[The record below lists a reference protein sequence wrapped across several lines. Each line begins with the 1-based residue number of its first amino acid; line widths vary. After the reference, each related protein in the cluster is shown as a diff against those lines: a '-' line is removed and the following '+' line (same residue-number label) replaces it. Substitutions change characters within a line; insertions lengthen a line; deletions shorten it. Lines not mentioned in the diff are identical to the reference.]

1 MDPTKGFDYTSTA
14 DYYQSNGSA
23 PGSNGAASVS
33 PYFFHQYPGSSTNG
47 AGAGPPG
54 MYGTPTPQPTGYAMY
69 PPGPGSSPE
78 DGFSEHTTTKIV
90 EGCEAKY
97 NVKGKKMR
105 KPRTIY
111 NSQQLQLLQK
121 RFQKTQYLALPDRAA
136 LAAELGLSQ
145 TQVKIWFQNRRSKQ
159 KKQKTGTSDHASD
172 EDNDT
177 EESKPESSPMSDSM
191 INQVSSKQASGVKE
205 EIEYGTDNSSP
216 PQNHT
221 TSGTM
226 MTDWNSLAHVPAP
239 STQHLPPVSTLP
251 TMPSVVPLNG
261 YGDLKYEPD
270 KQHLAPLGPYEIPA
284 YQQYFYAQPYQP
296 Y

>member
-145 TQVKIWFQNRRSKQ
+145 TQ
-159 KKQKTGTSDHASD
+159 
-172 EDNDT
+172 
-177 EESKPESSPMSDSM
+177 MLM
-191 INQVSSKQASGVKE
+191 IVIRMPGA
-205 EIEYGTDNSSP
+205 
-216 PQNHT
+216 T
-221 TSGTM
+221 TFK
-226 MTDWNSLAHVPAP
+226 AAR
-239 STQHLPPVSTLP
+239 
-251 TMPSVVPLNG
+251 
-261 YGDLKYEPD
+261 E
-270 KQHLAPLGPYEIPA
+270 
-284 YQQYFYAQPYQP
+284 
-296 Y
+296 